1 MFRVKNKM
9 IKEWVF
15 SQISTIFMKG
25 WADKTKF
32 NKYKT
37 FLKNNV
43 LICAKIQVNSQTKF
57 KGKKK
62 LE

>member
-25 WADKTKF
+25 WAGKTKF

-37 FLKNNV
+37 FLKNKV
-43 LICAKIQVNSQTKF
+43 LICAQIQVKS
-57 KGKKK
+57 
-62 LE
+62 